1 MRGKGLLILALSG
14 FWIGAWAETEI
25 FLARLERFDPLND
38 IIVLTRSGR
47 AVINASFHKKIR
59 LWLNQQPVSVEQ
71 FSTMVGKSV
80 MVRLSVGTA
89 VRPIVREMADPD
101 TWKWLEK
108 VRRGVVQGKWVGF
121 EDDYLILELA
131 DKSRFAYKLAPSTR
145 IVRDGKPASLEDFA
159 PGETLY
165 IAPRLLSNLD
175 TMALAISNN
184 EQDAQIG
191 RERTL
196 PTVSG
201 TLQAIDGKNGRL
213 KVRTQ
218 AGDLREFVYDE
229 ETEFVLKGKR
239 VRPDQIKLPVRV
251 TVHRQRDDEGNDYA
265 QRVTIQPEDN
275 RQDR

>member
-1 MRGKGLLILALSG
+1 M
-14 FWIGAWAETEI
+14 GAWAETEI

-38 IIVLTRSGR
+38 IIVLTRPGR

-71 FSTMVGKSV
+71 FSMMVGKSV

-101 TWKWLEK
+101 TWKWLDK

-145 IVRDGKPASLEDFA
+145 IVRDGKPASLEAFA

-175 TMALAISNN
+175 TMALAVSNN

-265 QRVTIQPEDN
+265 QRVTIQPEDSH
-275 RQDR
+275 QDR